1 MEMSDAPDWCPG
13 CERIVPQ
20 RPERIIG
27 IELCWDCVARM
38 RMDAARILRE
48 MEWEQLLRAATL
60 TLGH

>member
-1 MEMSDAPDWCPG
+1 MH
-13 CERIVPQ
+13 RIGARAVNASF
-20 RPERIIG
+20 RSGPERIIG
-27 IELCWDCVARM
+27 IELCWDWRGRM